1 VPPAFQ
7 SANPSIETSFFA
19 ENRCLPAADTRS
31 ADRWQWQS
39 GERITALV
47 ITKDP
52 RLTSQIP
59 DMVDRR
65 RELPAGGA
73 VLDGLEADPAA
84 VAPLLEDGKDQP
96 FPVVDKMLYART
108 LFWSLVADGC
118 LPAEVIR

>member
-1 VPPAFQ
+1 
-7 SANPSIETSFFA
+7 
-19 ENRCLPAADTRS
+19 
-31 ADRWQWQS
+31 
-39 GERITALV
+39 
-47 ITKDP
+47 
-52 RLTSQIP
+52 
-59 DMVDRR
+59 MVDRR